1 MSSKPTFTATCLS
14 TVLCAFCLSAAPGA
28 VQAWPATQLPQAQT
42 APPNTP
48 ADQAKAQAAR
58 RATPEQRAAADR
70 LDPLS
75 RSAFWSREVE
85 IDPTDPVAGVE
96 LGSALRAMGHYD
108 EAAAAVSRVLVL
120 KPNDLP
126 ALLESAS
133 ISIAANKGFYAI
145 EPLKRAQTLAPK
157 DWRPHS
163 LMGIAREQ
171 NEQSGDA
178 EAEYLKALA
187 LSPKN
192 PAVLSNLAL
201 WYVKHGDPAQAETL
215 LRQAVAEPS
224 ASAQERQNLAF
235 VLGMEGRY
243 DQAER
248 LMREDLP
255 PPVVNNNLAYL
266 KAMGPQLVK

>member
-1 MSSKPTFTATCLS
+1 
-14 TVLCAFCLSAAPGA
+14 
-28 VQAWPATQLPQAQT
+28 
-42 APPNTP
+42 
-48 ADQAKAQAAR
+48 
-58 RATPEQRAAADR
+58 
-70 LDPLS
+70 
-75 RSAFWSREVE
+75 
-85 IDPTDPVAGVE
+85 
-96 LGSALRAMGHYD
+96 MGHYE

-120 KPNDLP
+120 KPNDLA

-201 WYVKHGDPAQAETL
+201 WYAKHGDPAQAETL

-243 DQAER
+243 DEAER

-266 KAMGPQLVK
+266 KAMGPQVVK